1 MLDMIRES
9 FTFLIPIILIS
20 LYMLALILE
29 LLFSLRK
36 RVLKDKHFSQI
47 LYLVDKGRLQEAAE
61 ATRSVSQERILKG
74 SLRIFQKNSPPDRED
89 FLFDLAI
96 REIEKINRRVGL
108 LPALANISTL
118 MGLLG
123 TVAGMIIV
131 FYNMRITGSSDP
143 YVLAGGISQ
152 ALITTAAGLIIAVPA
167 YLFHLVLKNRVHIM
181 EEQLEHTIDR
191 IMNLYRERLEDA
203 RKKARMEEN

>member
-9 FTFLIPIILIS
+9 FVFLIPILLIS
-20 LYMLALILE
+20 FYLCALILE
-29 LLFSLRK
+29 LLFTLKK
-36 RVLKDKHFSQI
+36 RVMKENHFKQI
-47 LYLVDKGRLQEAAE
+47 LALIEKGRLQEASE
-61 ATRSVSQERILKG
+61 ATRSCSQENLLKG
-74 SLRIFQKNSPPDRED
+74 SLRIFQKNSPPERED
-89 FLFDLAI
+89 YLFDLAL

-123 TVAGMIIV
+123 TVAGMILV
-131 FYNMRITGSSDP
+131 FYNMRVTGSSDP
-143 YVLAGGISQ
+143 YILAGGISQ

-167 YLFHLVLKNRVHIM
+167 YLFHLVLKNRVHVM
-181 EEQLEHTIDR
+181 EEQLELTIDKV
-191 IMNLYRERLEDA
+191 MNLYREKREDA

>member
-36 RVLKDKHFSQI
+36 RVMKDKHFSQI

-96 REIEKINRRVGL
+96 KEIEKINRRVGL
-108 LPALANISTL
+108 LPSLANISTL

>member
-9 FTFLIPIILIS
+9 FTFLIPILLIS
-20 LYMLALILE
+20 LYLFALILE
-29 LLFSLRK
+29 LLFSLGK
-36 RVLKDKHFSQI
+36 RIMKENHFSQI
-47 LYLVDKGRLQEAAE
+47 LYLVDKGHLQEAVE
-61 ATRSVSQERILKG
+61 ATRSVSQKKVLKG

-89 FLFDLAI
+89 FLFDLAL
-96 REIEKINRRVGL
+96 REIEKINRRVTL
-108 LPALANISTL
+108 LPSLANISTL

-131 FYNMRITGSSDP
+131 FYNMRVTGSSDP

-167 YLFHLVLKNRVHIM
+167 YLFHLLLKNRVHIL
-181 EEQLEHTIDR
+181 EEQLELTIDR
-191 IMNLYRERLEDA
+191 IMNLYRERREDA

>member
-9 FTFLIPIILIS
+9 FTFLIPILLIS
-20 LYMLALILE
+20 LYLFALILE
-29 LLFSLRK
+29 LFLSLGK
-36 RVLKDKHFSQI
+36 RIMNENHFSQI
-47 LYLVDKGRLQEAAE
+47 LYLVDKGRLQEAVE
-61 ATRSVSQERILKG
+61 ATRSVSQKKILKG

-89 FLFDLAI
+89 FLFDLAL
-96 REIEKINRRVGL
+96 REIEKINRKVTL
-108 LPALANISTL
+108 LPSLANISTL

-131 FYNMRITGSSDP
+131 FYNMRATGSSDP

-167 YLFHLVLKNRVHIM
+167 YLFHLLLKNRVHIL
-181 EEQLEHTIDR
+181 EEQLELTIDR
-191 IMNLYRERLEDA
+191 IMNLYRERREDA